1 MAIKDPLS
9 LRSSLYIAAGG
20 SAARM
25 LSPEEGG
32 EEKLTPPPRSFL
44 AWIDNYFRHASAERM
59 AVTSLAFWG

>member
-32 EEKLTPPPRSFL
+32 QEKLTPPSRSFL